1 MDEQKTPEKPKR
13 VIKLELK
20 IDEKLAGG
28 EYANICIVNHTD
40 SEFVLDS
47 FFLQPGRPQASMKA
61 RIILAP
67 KNAKRLHAMLGDQ
80 LNRFE
85 KRFGA
90 INIGSAGPPVSVVH

>member
-1 MDEQKTPEKPKR
+1 MSEQKTPEKNKR

-47 FFLQPGRPQASMKA
+47 FFLQPGRPQATMKS
-61 RIILAP
+61 RIILSP
-67 KNAKRLHAMLGDQ
+67 KNAKRLNAMLKDQ
-80 LNRFE
+80 LDRFE

-90 INIGSAGPPVSVVH
+90 VNIGPPGPPVSVIH